1 MVNRTTR
8 EFKAQTTHVTAMKI
22 IEAEQKQHQLKTDR
36 LRKLRLA
43 SQVNG
48 EEDHVSQ
55 KAE

>member
-1 MVNRTTR
+1 MVSRTTR
-8 EFKAQTTHVTAMKI
+8 EFKAQSTHVTAMKI
-22 IEAEQKQHQLKTDR
+22 IEAEQKQRQLKTDR

-43 SQVNG
+43 SQVKV

>member
-1 MVNRTTR
+1 MVSRTTR

-22 IEAEQKQHQLKTDR
+22 IEAEQKQRQLKTDR

-43 SQVNG
+43 TQVKV

>member
-1 MVNRTTR
+1 MVSRTTR
-8 EFKAQTTHVTAMKI
+8 EFKAQTTHVAAMKI
-22 IEAEQKQHQLKTDR
+22 IEAEQKQRQLKTDR

-43 SQVNG
+43 SQVKL